1 MAARFFMPP
10 ERSFGIFSAASR
22 RPTRSSCMSASVR
35 RASAGRRVNSSRGS
49 ITFSRTLID
58 PKSAPDWYI
67 TPIFRRIRGRFAGFI
82 SSPATTIFPPSAG
95 LDPLTSNALDD
106 LVLRLRDASGVTFV
120 VVTHEL
126 PSIFKIA
133 DRCAMFD
140 RARQA
145 MVALGRPADL
155 RDGSSDPFVRQF
167 FNRGGT
173 HGS

>member
-1 MAARFFMPP
+1 MPLEEFTRLPADAR
-10 ERSFGIFSAASR
+10 
-22 RPTRSSCMSASVR
+22 
-35 RASAGRRVNSSRGS
+35 
-49 ITFSRTLID
+49 RTLALMQLDLVGLREAAEKMPNDLSGGMKKRAAI
-58 PKSAPDWYI
+58 ARALVLEPDI
-67 TPIFRRIRGRFAGFI
+67 LFLDE
-82 SSPATTIFPPSAG
+82 PSAG

-106 LVLRLRDASGVTFV
+106 LILRLRDARGVTFV